1 MKNYFKN
8 IQKSKKDYAYNYKN
22 FINEFAKTYPSI
34 SMNIDMITYEIIKE
48 FQTLLS
54 SIPRHKSKRY
64 NMGHD
69 FYWRYPFM
77 DFYYPHSPSG
87 IDIFRKTIKVE
98 QDKIIIK
105 KNSWNNE
112 TAVFSFEGIKNLD
125 KIKLKNLFDFL
136 DEYLKIKDCFGDDFS
151 QEYTDENINVRCVAS
166 GTISYCKNN
175 DDSMSN
181 FLFRGIEDF
190 GISLRYNSN
199 SVQDAISASEKIL
212 EKINEDSFTLLFDK
226 SDIFFKAV
234 DEIESKRSTIIK
246 NLEFLLGKIKEEN
259 VSFKLIKGL

>member
-34 SMNIDMITYEIIKE
+34 NTSIDTIIYEIIKE
-48 FQTLLS
+48 FQILLS
-54 SIPRHKSKRY
+54 SISRYKSKRY

-69 FYWRYPFM
+69 VYWRYPFM
-77 DFYYPHSPSG
+77 DFYYSHSPSG

-105 KNSWNNE
+105 KNNYNNE
-112 TAVFSFEGIKNLD
+112 TAVFSFEEIKNLD

-151 QEYTDENINVRCVAS
+151 QEYTDKNISIKCIS
-166 GTISYCKNN
+166 QGTIAYGKHI
-175 DDSMSN
+175 DDMSN
-181 FLFRGIEDF
+181 LFIKNIEDF
-190 GISLRYNSN
+190 GTLFRYGSYD
-199 SVQDAISASEKIL
+199 VQDAIESSEKIL

>member
-34 SMNIDMITYEIIKE
+34 SINIDIITYEIIEE
-48 FQTLLS
+48 FQILLS
-54 SIPRHKSKRY
+54 SISRYKSKRY

-69 FYWRYPFM
+69 LYWRYPFM

-87 IDIFRKTIKVE
+87 IDIFKKVIE
-98 QDKIIIK
+98 VKENKIIIK

-175 DDSMSN
+175 DDVSN
-181 FLFRGIEDF
+181 LFIKNIEDF
-190 GISLRYNSN
+190 GILFRYGSYDI
-199 SVQDAISASEKIL
+199 QDAIKSSEKIL
-212 EKINEDSFTLLFDK
+212 EKINDDSFTLLFDK

-234 DEIESKRSTIIK
+234 DEIESKRSTII
-246 NLEFLLGKIKEEN
+246 NDLESLLKKIKEEN
-259 VSFKLIKGL
+259 VSFKLVKGL